1 MSDEEQPMEID
12 IDDDATTH
20 TSFSFYPSLSQV
32 CNQDPQQTPK
42 RELLPPFLSFS
53 GYFRKSPPVRGKK
66 RLAPYEVASTRTM
79 SMQFYLVNKN
89 VERTPKPAEELS
101 LLLAGM
107 GRRTVRL
114 PESADH
120 TEVTRLLTEHYPKLS
135 SLSGGWLL
143 YKALGGSG
151 QRKLTVVPPEAAGY
165 NTQYL
170 RSVSGRGKST
180 LYIVPLQEELNTS
193 PLPVGE
199 HESQKIPKTTCQA
212 CGLSLPLQVMAVH
225 IKSCCIDR
233 SAAENDMDN
242 HVKSPA
248 DVSAVNELLSVK
260 SSAATTTSLSSTEAP
275 CPICQRNF
283 PRDYLQIHASFCCD
297 RAEEAPFSTK
307 EDSKPINSGIERSST
322 ETNMDNYIKP
332 SDVSAVPPNSMS
344 KSSIE
349 AACPIC
355 QRNFPLDY
363 LQIHA
368 NMCCD
373 RVEEAPF
380 SVKEDS
386 KAINSGIK
394 SLDDVLQTIEA
405 AICKDGNTFDV
416 TVSRHNM
423 VERGL
428 TQWQRQKKSS
438 PLNPLRVVFLDE
450 AGIDTGALR
459 KEFLTGMIEG
469 IEKRFF
475 EGSRHGK
482 RPKYSLCDLDKGHFK
497 TVGEIMAASL
507 AQGGPAPNFLALW
520 CYNFLCSGSLD
531 LKNVDKT
538 DLGDNQYTNLISKV
552 ESASKFTITDL
563 TEDIVSC
570 GYTGTVSLEKKQE
583 ITRAVILHAT
593 LKLVPILQ
601 QMRNG
606 LQLYGLS
613 DLMSK
618 YPKICQPLFI
628 PGVEMTADAD
638 FVMSVC
644 QAQFS
649 VKGSYK
655 EQREVTLMNHLQ
667 DLLQELEQN
676 ENPPGLQEAALPSMT
691 PRTFLQWVTGQGHVP
706 ILAWEKAKFRII
718 VEFNHYCDVDY
729 SEHTI
734 CYPTVAA
741 CSSTIT
747 LPVKHMLTYE
757 NFKQIM
763 MEAFCLGQEF
773 HKI

>member
-1 MSDEEQPMEID
+1 
-12 IDDDATTH
+12 
-20 TSFSFYPSLSQV
+20 
-32 CNQDPQQTPK
+32 
-42 RELLPPFLSFS
+42 
-53 GYFRKSPPVRGKK
+53 
-66 RLAPYEVASTRTM
+66 
-79 SMQFYLVNKN
+79 MQ
-89 VERTPKPAEELS
+89 
-101 LLLAGM
+101 
-107 GRRTVRL
+107 
-114 PESADH
+114 
-120 TEVTRLLTEHYPKLS
+120 VTRLLTEHYPKLS

-242 HVKSPA
+242 HVK
-248 DVSAVNELLSVK
+248 
-260 SSAATTTSLSSTEAP
+260 AP

-297 RAEEAPFSTK
+297 RSVYL
-307 EDSKPINSGIERSST
+307 N
-322 ETNMDNYIKP
+322 
-332 SDVSAVPPNSMS
+332 VS
-344 KSSIE
+344 
-349 AACPIC
+349 C
-355 QRNFPLDY
+355 
-363 LQIHA
+363 
-368 NMCCD
+368 
-373 RVEEAPF
+373 
-380 SVKEDS
+380 
-386 KAINSGIK
+386 
-394 SLDDVLQTIEA
+394 LDDVLQTIEA

-538 DLGDNQYTNLISKV
+538 DLGDNQYTNLISK
-552 ESASKFTITDL
+552 FTITDL

-628 PGVEMTADAD
+628 PGVEMTVSLCYPCVSLTSITSCAH
-638 FVMSVC
+638 
-644 QAQFS
+644 FS
-649 VKGSYK
+649 LSIC
-655 EQREVTLMNHLQ
+655 L
-667 DLLQELEQN
+667 D